1 MMGDLLKEAVHLL
14 KRQSWEWAVCGG
26 LGIDL
31 FLGYES
37 RRHGDI
43 DILVYW
49 KDRDDIIRSLQAE
62 GYRVYEMLGGG
73 RAHLITDIKEQRR
86 EKRNIFGML
95 EDCGI
100 VHLTPTGEKDIY
112 GIDFSHEELKKLNF
126 IEFLFNDHDGDWFYY
141 ARNKEVKREMSKAIL
156 YSETQG
162 IRIPYLAPEL
172 LCLYKSTDTEREGYG
187 QDFELAYA
195 QMDQEQRDWLQKA
208 LSFMN
213 PTGHKW
219 LREG

>member
-1 MMGDLLKEAVHLL
+1 MMKLLMEAVNLL

-37 RRHGDI
+37 RGHGDI

-49 KDRDDIIRSLQAE
+49 KDRDDIIRSLQGE
-62 GYRVYEMLGGG
+62 GYQVYEMLGGG
-73 RAHLITDIKEQRR
+73 RAHHITDIREQRR
-86 EKRNIFGML
+86 EKRNIFAML

-112 GIDFSHEELKKLNF
+112 GIDFSHEGLDKLNF
-126 IEFLFNDHDGDWFYY
+126 IEFLFNDHDEDWFYY
-141 ARNKEVKREMSKAIL
+141 ARNKEVRREMDKAIL
-156 YSETQG
+156 YRETQG
-162 IRIPYLAPEL
+162 TRIPYLAPEL

-187 QDFELAYA
+187 QDFELSYA
-195 QMDQEQRDWLQKA
+195 RMNQEQRRWLQRA
-208 LSFMN
+208 LSVMN
-213 PTGHKW
+213 PAGHKW
-219 LREG
+219 IVKG

>member
-1 MMGDLLKEAVHLL
+1 MINCLLDEAVDLL

-49 KDRDDIIRSLQAE
+49 KDRDDIIRSMWEE
-62 GYRVYEMLGGG
+62 GYQVYEMLGGG
-73 RAHLITDIKEQRR
+73 RVHHITDIQDQKY
-86 EKRNIFGML
+86 EKRNIFAML

-112 GIDFSHEELKKLNF
+112 DNSFSHEGLGKLDF
-126 IEFLFNDHDGDWFYY
+126 IEFLFNDRDEDWFYY
-141 ARNKEVKREMSKAIL
+141 ARNKAVKRELSQAIL
-156 YSETQG
+156 HREAQG
-162 IRIPYLAPEL
+162 ATIPYLAPEL

-195 QMDQEQRDWLQKA
+195 RMNQEQREWLQEA
-208 LSFMN
+208 LRTMN
-213 PTGHKW
+213 PDGHKW
-219 LREG
+219 IL